1 MVTDGE
7 NTGGGGGGSVRL
19 GSPTF
24 FEVLHF
30 GTFSSVQ
37 RIPKHCFPSELELP
51 CLLIL
56 LYLSKVPLRLGRN
69 LYASQTL
76 AIQFSVFAVY
86 GALKKKKK
94 NL

>member
-1 MVTDGE
+1 MVRIL
-7 NTGGGGGGSVRL
+7 GGGGGSVRL

-24 FEVLHF
+24 FEDLHV

-37 RIPKHCFPSELELP
+37 RIHKHYFPSKLELP

-56 LYLSKVPLRLGRN
+56 LYLSKVPLRQGRN

-76 AIQFSVFAVY
+76 AIQLSLFAVY
-86 GALKKKKK
+86 GALKK
-94 NL
+94 NSLTF